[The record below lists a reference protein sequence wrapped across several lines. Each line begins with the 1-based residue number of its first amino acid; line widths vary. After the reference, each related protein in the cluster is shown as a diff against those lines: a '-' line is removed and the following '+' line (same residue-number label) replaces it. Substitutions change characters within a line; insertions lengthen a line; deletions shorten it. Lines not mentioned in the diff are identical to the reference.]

1 MRITVVPNRNA
12 IMLSV
17 AFGIARAEGATR
29 VYAGMH
35 AGDHAIYPDCRA
47 EFVEA
52 FATAMYLANDDLDPD
67 KQPALIAPF
76 ISMTKADIA
85 REGSSLNVPYNLTW
99 SCYKGGN
106 LHCGTCGTCVE
117 RKEAFELANVQDPTM
132 YEN

>member
-1 MRITVVPNRNA
+1 
-12 IMLSV
+12 MLSV

-47 EFVEA
+47 GFVEA
-52 FATAMYLANDDLDPD
+52 FSNAMFLANDDLDPH
-67 KQPALIAPF
+67 KRPVLIAPF
-76 ISMTKADIA
+76 ISMTKADIV
-85 REGSSLNVPYNLTW
+85 REGIDLNVPYNLTW

-132 YEN
+132 YEK